1 MEADYIKHQGDDG
14 MKYAIYIL
22 GFLASYLGL
31 GYIFIEHTIP
41 MEIEHRE
48 AKAAQRCALYG
59 GGYCDD

>member
-1 MEADYIKHQGDDG
+1 

-22 GFLASYLGL
+22 GFLAAYLGL

-59 GGYCDD
+59 GGFCDE